1 MTRDRFLDMLRAIAI
16 VRVVIV
22 HMSGATET
30 LGWPLLAYVAP
41 GMPLVFFVSGSL
53 ALASLDPRRESHRSD
68 ASFRRDRLR
77 RLLVPYWAFI
87 ATIVLIGVAW
97 DLASEWADDS
107 VRWSMVARSIVPL
120 AVPRISPR
128 VGVATGHLWFMSSFL
143 VMTVLAPQMVRLYR
157 RLSWAP
163 AAITGATFAVVQSVE
178 AFAEFELPHELDRLS
193 LFAFCYV
200 AGFWYQ
206 DGRAIWER
214 STHVVVAAALA
225 VVAVAYHRVDRAI
238 PNATEPMHA
247 LVGAAWLQV
256 LLAARPAIQWVGE
269 RCSAVLGRITKR
281 TLTVYLWGWPTT
293 MAASRLARSLGW
305 TGAMRTAC
313 IYVAG
318 LGLLAVAVAVFG
330 SFEDQAAG
338 RARVRRIQTEG
349 SLV

>member
-22 HMSGATET
+22 HLSGATET

-143 VMTVLAPQMVRLYR
+143 VMTVVAPQLVRLYR

-163 AAITGATFAVVQSVE
+163 AVITGATLAVVQAIE
-178 AFAEFELPHELDRLS
+178 AFDWVELPHELDRLS

-206 DGRAIWER
+206 DGRAVWER
-214 STHVVVAAALA
+214 STHVVAAVALA

>member
-1 MTRDRFLDMLRAIAI
+1 
-16 VRVVIV
+16 
-22 HMSGATET
+22 
-30 LGWPLLAYVAP
+30 
-41 GMPLVFFVSGSL
+41 
-53 ALASLDPRRESHRSD
+53 
-68 ASFRRDRLR
+68 
-77 RLLVPYWAFI
+77 
-87 ATIVLIGVAW
+87 
-97 DLASEWADDS
+97 
-107 VRWSMVARSIVPL
+107 
-120 AVPRISPR
+120 
-128 VGVATGHLWFMSSFL
+128 
-143 VMTVLAPQMVRLYR
+143 MTVLAPQMVRLYR

-206 DGRAIWER
+206 DGRAVWER

-256 LLAARPAIQWVGE
+256 LLAARPAIRWVGE

-330 SFEDQAAG
+330 SFEDRAAG
-338 RARVRRIQTEG
+338 RVRVRRIQTEG